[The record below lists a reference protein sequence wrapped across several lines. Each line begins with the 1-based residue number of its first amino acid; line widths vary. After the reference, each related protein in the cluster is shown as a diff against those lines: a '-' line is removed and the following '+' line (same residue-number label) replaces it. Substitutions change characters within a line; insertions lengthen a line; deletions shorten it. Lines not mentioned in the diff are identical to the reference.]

1 LAKSETERYAEQ
13 PPIESGVPEYLK
25 PGKIGTLAVANR
37 LIRSATS
44 ETMATE
50 CGEVTD
56 ELIGFYGTLA
66 RGGAGLLITGHT
78 YVEKIGQCSA
88 RQIGI
93 YSDMLVP
100 GLARLT
106 AAVHQNGGRIFC
118 ELSHAGSQS
127 VMPNIDPI
135 APSIIENA
143 IFERQP
149 LEMSADDIERI
160 VTAFGQ
166 AARRAAAAGFD
177 GIHIHGGNGY
187 LISQFNSPFSNR
199 RSDQWGGDADRR
211 SRFLLAVYDAV
222 RAAVGPDMPITARYG
237 LADSAPGQLQIDEGL
252 TRLRALVA
260 RGLNA
265 VEPTYGLM
273 TTYHENIRPYVAV
286 TAARAL
292 QDWVF
297 PRLWQPAQPEAYYLP
312 FAKAVKAALDI
323 PVILV
328 GGIRSTGQ
336 MTRALRTGD
345 ADFLAAARPFI
356 REPDFPQSLKNG
368 RQGCLIVS
376 LATSVSSTTESMRSS
391 AGERTPRISRSMPTN
406 DSAAFTDQLKV
417 AGAAEPSLSNNR
429 ATSGQ
434 SWIVRV
440 SCRSSPKRNRT
451 RKPAGRAG
459 RRGSAEAV
467 SEAERRQKRLAATI
481 CALRSVP
488 ESGLRQRLQLCAQR
502 VDRRLSQ
509 PGDLRIR

>member
-1 LAKSETERYAEQ
+1 MIPHHSQSGPKADSPVYLQ
-13 PPIESGVPEYLK
+13 PGR
-25 PGKIGTLAVANR
+25 IGSLVVANR
-37 LIRSATS
+37 LIRAATS

-50 CGEVTD
+50 RGEVTG
-56 ELIGFYGTLA
+56 ELIDFYSTLA
-66 RGGAGLLITGHT
+66 RGGAGLLITGHA
-78 YVEKIGQCSA
+78 YVEEVGQCSA

-93 YSDMLVP
+93 YADTLVP
-100 GLARLT
+100 GLARLAT
-106 AAVHQNGGRIFC
+106 AVRQNGGRIFC

-127 VMPNIDPI
+127 VMPHIDPI

-149 LEMSADDIERI
+149 RAMSEGDIERI

-166 AARRAAAAGFD
+166 AARRAATAGFD

-211 SRFLLAVYDAV
+211 SRFFLAVYDAI
-222 RAAVGPDMPITARYG
+222 RAAVGAKMPITARYG
-237 LADSAPGQLQIDEGL
+237 LADSAPGQLQLEEGL
-252 TRLRALVA
+252 TRLGILAA

-328 GGIRSTGQ
+328 GRNPVDRSNDT
-336 MTRALRTGD
+336 D
-345 ADFLAAARPFI
+345 SP
-356 REPDFPQSLKNG
+356 G
-368 RQGCLIVS
+368 R
-376 LATSVSSTTESMRSS
+376 R
-391 AGERTPRISRSMPTN
+391 RR
-406 DSAAFTDQLKV
+406 F
-417 AGAAEPSLSNNR
+417 
-429 ATSGQ
+429 
-434 SWIVRV
+434 
-440 SCRSSPKRNRT
+440 CRSSKTLHP
-451 RKPAGRAG
+451 RAG
-459 RRGSAEAV
+459 FSAGSEGRTAGGARLRLLQHLLGARRN
-467 SEAERRQKRLAATI
+467 
-481 CALRSVP
+481 
-488 ESGLRQRLQLCAQR
+488 
-502 VDRRLSQ
+502 
-509 PGDLRIR
+509 

>member
-1 LAKSETERYAEQ
+1 MVPKTSQSKSDIDTD
-13 PPIESGVPEYLK
+13 VPDYLK
-25 PGKIGTLAVANR
+25 PGTIGSLRVANR
-37 LIRSATS
+37 LIRTATS
-44 ETMATE
+44 ETMATDR
-50 CGEVTD
+50 GEVTD
-56 ELIGFYGTLA
+56 QLTNFYSTLA
-66 RGGAGLLITGHT
+66 RGGAGLLITGHA
-78 YVEKIGQCSA
+78 YVEEIGQCSA

-93 YSDMLVP
+93 YSDTLVP
-100 GLARLT
+100 ALTRLT

-143 IFERQP
+143 IVERQP
-149 LEMSADDIERI
+149 REMSADDIERI
-160 VTAFGQ
+160 VVAFGH

-199 RSDQWGGDADRR
+199 RSDQWGGDAGRR
-211 SRFLLAVYDAV
+211 SRFFLAVYDAI

-237 LADSAPGQLQIDEGL
+237 LADSAPGQLQLDEGL
-252 TRLRALVA
+252 DRLRMLAA

-286 TAARAL
+286 TPARAL

-312 FAKAVKAALDI
+312 FAKAVKAAVDI

-336 MTRALRTGD
+336 MTRILCAGE

-356 REPDFPQSLKNG
+356 REPDFPQSLKAG
-368 RQGCLIVS
+368 RQGLLDCVSCNICLEHDGTDALKCWRKNPMD
-376 LATSVSSTTESMRSS
+376 LAIHAYQHFRSH
-391 AGERTPRISRSMPTN
+391 
-406 DSAAFTDQLKV
+406 SAAH
-417 AGAAEPSLSNNR
+417 
-429 ATSGQ
+429 
-434 SWIVRV
+434 
-440 SCRSSPKRNRT
+440 
-451 RKPAGRAG
+451 
-459 RRGSAEAV
+459 
-467 SEAERRQKRLAATI
+467 
-481 CALRSVP
+481 
-488 ESGLRQRLQLCAQR
+488 
-502 VDRRLSQ
+502 
-509 PGDLRIR
+509 

>member
-1 LAKSETERYAEQ
+1 MPNISQSAPNIDT
-13 PPIESGVPEYLK
+13 GVPDYLK
-25 PGKIGTLAVANR
+25 PGKIGSLAVANR
-37 LIRSATS
+37 LIRTATS

-50 CGEVTD
+50 RGEVTD
-56 ELIGFYGTLA
+56 ELIGFYSTLA
-66 RGGAGLLITGHT
+66 RGGAGLLITGHA
-78 YVEKIGQCSA
+78 YVEQVGQCSA

-93 YSDMLVP
+93 YADALVP
-100 GLARLT
+100 GLTRLT

-127 VMPNIDPI
+127 VMPNIDAI

-149 LEMSADDIERI
+149 REMFAADIERI
-160 VTAFGQ
+160 VAAFGQ
-166 AARRAAAAGFD
+166 AARRAAVAGFD

-199 RSDQWGGDADRR
+199 RSDQWGGDVDRR
-211 SRFLLAVYDAV
+211 SRFFLAVYDAI

-237 LADSAPGQLQIDEGL
+237 LADSGPGQLQLDEGL
-252 TRLRALVA
+252 ARLRVLAA

-286 TAARAL
+286 TPARAL
-292 QDWVF
+292 QDWVL

-336 MTRALRTGD
+336 MMRILRAGD

-356 REPDFPQSLKNG
+356 REPNFPRSLKAG
-368 RQGCLIVS
+368 RQGLLDC
-376 LATSVSSTTESMRSS
+376 
-391 AGERTPRISRSMPTN
+391 
-406 DSAAFTDQLKV
+406 
-417 AGAAEPSLSNNR
+417 
-429 ATSGQ
+429 
-434 SWIVRV
+434 V
-440 SCRSSPKRNRT
+440 SCNICLEHDGTDALKCW
-451 RKPAGRAG
+451 RKKPTDLAIHAYQQFLRH
-459 RRGSAEAV
+459 RGAH
-467 SEAERRQKRLAATI
+467 
-481 CALRSVP
+481 
-488 ESGLRQRLQLCAQR
+488 
-502 VDRRLSQ
+502 
-509 PGDLRIR
+509 

>member
-1 LAKSETERYAEQ
+1 MPNTSRDEPDINTSVQ
-13 PPIESGVPEYLK
+13 DFSK
-25 PGKIGTLAVANR
+25 PGNIGTLALANR
-37 LIRSATS
+37 LIRTATS

-50 CGEVTD
+50 QGEVTD
-56 ELIGFYGTLA
+56 ELINFYSVLA
-66 RGGAGLLITGHT
+66 RGGAGLLITGHA
-78 YVEKIGQCSA
+78 YVEEIGQCSA

-93 YSDMLVP
+93 YSDTLVA

-127 VMPNIDPI
+127 VMPNVDPI

-149 LEMSADDIERI
+149 REMSAADIERI
-160 VTAFGQ
+160 VAAFGQ

-199 RSDQWGGDADRR
+199 RSDQWGGDAGRR
-211 SRFLLAVYDAV
+211 SRFFLAVYGAIRD
-222 RAAVGPDMPITARYG
+222 AVGPDMPITARYG
-237 LADSAPGQLQIDEGL
+237 LADSGPGQLQIDEGL
-252 TRLRALVA
+252 ARLRVLAT

-286 TAARAL
+286 SPARAL

-328 GGIRSTGQ
+328 GGIRSTEE
-336 MTRALRTGD
+336 MVRILRAGD

-356 REPDFPQSLKNG
+356 REPDFPLSL
-368 RQGCLIVS
+368 
-376 LATSVSSTTESMRSS
+376 M
-391 AGERTPRISRSMPTN
+391 
-406 DSAAFTDQLKV
+406 
-417 AGAAEPSLSNNR
+417 
-429 ATSGQ
+429 
-434 SWIVRV
+434 
-440 SCRSSPKRNRT
+440 
-451 RKPAGRAG
+451 AG
-459 RRGSAEAV
+459 RRGLLDCVSCNICLEHDGTDALKCWRKNPLDLAV
-467 SEAERRQKRLAATI
+467 HGYQHFRHRRG
-481 CALRSVP
+481 P
-488 ESGLRQRLQLCAQR
+488 H
-502 VDRRLSQ
+502 
-509 PGDLRIR
+509 

>member
-1 LAKSETERYAEQ
+1 MSDTSQ
-13 PPIESGVPEYLK
+13 SGPNFGTDVPDYLR

-37 LIRSATS
+37 LIRTATS

-50 CGEVTD
+50 RGEVTD
-56 ELIGFYGTLA
+56 QLIDFYSTLA
-66 RGGAGLLITGHT
+66 RGGAGLLITGHA
-78 YVEKIGQCSA
+78 YVEEIGQCSA

-93 YSDMLVP
+93 YSDTLVP

-106 AAVHQNGGRIFC
+106 AAAHQSGGRIFC

-149 LEMSADDIERI
+149 REMSADEIERI
-160 VTAFGQ
+160 VAAFGQ
-166 AARRAAAAGFD
+166 AARRTAAAGFD

-211 SRFLLAVYDAV
+211 SRFFLAVYHSI

-237 LADSAPGQLQIDEGL
+237 LADSGPGQLQIDEGL
-252 TRLRALVA
+252 TRLGALAA

-286 TAARAL
+286 TPARAL

-312 FAKAVKAALDI
+312 FAKAVKAAALDI

-336 MTRALRTGD
+336 MTRILRAGD

-356 REPDFPQSLKNG
+356 REPNFPRSLKAG
-368 RQGCLIVS
+368 RQGLLDC
-376 LATSVSSTTESMRSS
+376 
-391 AGERTPRISRSMPTN
+391 
-406 DSAAFTDQLKV
+406 
-417 AGAAEPSLSNNR
+417 
-429 ATSGQ
+429 
-434 SWIVRV
+434 V
-440 SCRSSPKRNRT
+440 SCNICLEHDGTDALKCWRT
-451 RKPAGRAG
+451 DARDLAVHAYRHLW
-459 RRGSAEAV
+459 RDRGAH
-467 SEAERRQKRLAATI
+467 
-481 CALRSVP
+481 
-488 ESGLRQRLQLCAQR
+488 
-502 VDRRLSQ
+502 
-509 PGDLRIR
+509 

>member
-1 LAKSETERYAEQ
+1 MMLHPSQ
-13 PPIESGVPEYLK
+13 SGPKADSRVYLR
-25 PGKIGTLAVANR
+25 PGRIGSLVVANR
-37 LIRSATS
+37 LIRTATS

-50 CGEVTD
+50 RGEVTD
-56 ELIGFYGTLA
+56 ELIDFYSTLA
-66 RGGAGLLITGHT
+66 RGGAGLLITGHA
-78 YVEKIGQCSA
+78 YVEEVGQCSA

-93 YSDMLVP
+93 YADTLVS
-100 GLARLT
+100 GLARLAT
-106 AAVHQNGGRIFC
+106 AVRQNGGRIFC

-127 VMPNIDPI
+127 VMPHIDPI

-149 LEMSADDIERI
+149 RAMSEGDIERI

-166 AARRAAAAGFD
+166 AARRAATAGFD

-211 SRFLLAVYDAV
+211 SRFFLAVYDAI
-222 RAAVGPDMPITARYG
+222 RAAVGAEMPITARYG
-237 LADSAPGQLQIDEGL
+237 LADSAPGQLQLDEGL
-252 TRLRALVA
+252 TRLGILAA

-292 QDWVF
+292 QDWVV

-336 MTRALRTGD
+336 MTRILLDGD

-356 REPDFPQSLKNG
+356 REPDFPQSLKVG
-368 RQGCLIVS
+368 RQGLLDC
-376 LATSVSSTTESMRSS
+376 
-391 AGERTPRISRSMPTN
+391 
-406 DSAAFTDQLKV
+406 
-417 AGAAEPSLSNNR
+417 
-429 ATSGQ
+429 
-434 SWIVRV
+434 V
-440 SCRSSPKRNRT
+440 SCNICLEHDGTDALKCWRKNARDLAIHAYQQLRRNGRT
-451 RKPAGRAG
+451 H
-459 RRGSAEAV
+459 
-467 SEAERRQKRLAATI
+467 
-481 CALRSVP
+481 
-488 ESGLRQRLQLCAQR
+488 
-502 VDRRLSQ
+502 
-509 PGDLRIR
+509 